1 MKDGFRQQMAWLHT
15 WCGLTAG
22 WLLCAIFLTGTLA
35 VFRQPI
41 TQWMEARPVVRHVQT
56 PAAGDRAVVLRA
68 AVAHLA
74 AHAGKA
80 RFWRIE
86 LPDEH
91 GGPVLLVWQGGG
103 QAALDAGTGAPLAGA
118 QATSRKTEGGRHFMS
133 FHYML
138 QADTVG
144 YWLVGWASMCM
155 LVALVSGVVVHRR
168 IFQDFF
174 TFRPGKGQRSWLDAH
189 NVTAVLALPFLFM
202 IVYTGLAFF
211 YTSYMPWPLQAVY
224 GHDGY
229 PRYQS
234 ELDGKAAARTPRSAA
249 DSGPAR
255 MQNPAPLVASV
266 TSVALVQ
273 FVPRAEALMDRPA
286 RRVLVEQP
294 GRPGMVVR
302 VFGPADDA
310 RAQTIANTQS
320 SVAFDGAT
328 GAVMEVNTPRMD
340 APTTSADVHEVLK
353 ALHLARFGGWPMKW
367 LYFVGG
373 LMGTAMMATGTILFC
388 VKRRKKSAQ
397 EFGRATA
404 GVYRVVEALNVASI
418 AGIALAC
425 IAYFYANRVMPAEL
439 PGRALWEIRAFLWVW
454 LATLL
459 HALARPPARAWIEQ
473 LAAAAALCLLLPL
486 LNWLTTGQ
494 QLVGYALAGD
504 WQRAGVELVALAFGV
519 ALAVMARRVSAQVT
533 P

>member
-56 PAAGDRAVVLRA
+56 AAAGDRAAVLRA
-68 AVAHLA
+68 ASEYLA
-74 AHAGKA
+74 ANAGKA

-91 GGPVLLVWQGGG
+91 RGPVLLVWQGGG
-103 QAALDAGTGAPLAGA
+103 QAALDPVTGAPLAGK

-138 QADTVG
+138 QADTIG

-211 YTSYMPWPLQAVY
+211 YTSYMPWPLHAVY
-224 GHDGY
+224 GQDGY

-234 ELDGKAAARTPRSAA
+234 ELDGKPATRTPRSSAN
-249 DSGPAR
+249 SGPAV
-255 MQNPAPLVASV
+255 MQELASSVSSV
-266 TSVALVQ
+266 TLVQ

-294 GRPGMVVR
+294 GRAGMVVR

-310 RAQTIANTQS
+310 RAQTIANTLS

-328 GAVMEVNTPRMD
+328 GAVMEVKAPRMD

-353 ALHLARFGGWPMKW
+353 ALHLARFGGWTMKW
-367 LYFVGG
+367 LYFLGG
-373 LMGTAMMATGTILFC
+373 LMGTVMMATGTILFC

-404 GVYRVVEALNVASI
+404 GVYRVVEALNVASM

-425 IAYFYANRVMPAEL
+425 IAYLYANRLLPVEL
-439 PGRALWEIRAFLWVW
+439 PGRALWEIRAFLWIW
-454 LATLL
+454 LLTLL
-459 HALARPPARAWIEQ
+459 HALARPPALAWVEQ
-473 LAAAAALCLLLPL
+473 LAAGAALCLLLPL

-494 QLVGYALAGD
+494 QLFAYAAAGD
-504 WQRAGVELVALAFGV
+504 WQRAGVELVALAFGA
-519 ALAVMARRVSAQVT
+519 ALAVMAQRVQSKVT

>member
-15 WCGLTAG
+15 WWGLTAG

-41 TQWMEARPVVRHVQT
+41 TQWMEARPVVQSTVG
-56 PAAGDRAVVLRA
+56 GDRTAVLRA
-68 AVAHLA
+68 ATAHLEA
-74 AHAGKA
+74 NAGKA

-86 LPDEH
+86 LPGDDSDH
-91 GGPVLLVWQGGG
+91 GGPVLLAWQGGG
-103 QAALDAGTGAPLAGA
+103 QAALDPATGALLTGDLAR
-118 QATSRKTEGGRHFMS
+118 SRKTEGGRHFMS

-138 QADTVG
+138 QADTPG

-189 NVTAVLALPFLFM
+189 NATAVLALPFLFM

-224 GHDGY
+224 GPNGY
-229 PRYQS
+229 QRYQS
-234 ELDGKAAARTPRSAA
+234 ELDGWASAARRVDGGAGA
-249 DSGPAR
+249 
-255 MQNPAPLVASV
+255 VAV
-266 TSVALVQ
+266 TLPDLATLAQ
-273 FVPRAEALMDRPA
+273 QAETLMARPA
-286 RRVLVEQP
+286 RRVVVEQP
-294 GRPGMVVR
+294 GRAAMVVR

-310 RAQTIANTQS
+310 RAETIANTLS

-328 GAVMEVNTPRMD
+328 GAVLEVKTPRPQD
-340 APTTSADVHEVLK
+340 TTTSADVHEVFK

-367 LYFVGG
+367 LYFASG
-373 LMGTAMMATGTILFC
+373 LLGTAMMATGTILFC

-404 GVYRVVEALNVASI
+404 GVYRVVEALNVAAM

-425 IAYFYANRVMPAEL
+425 IGYFYANRLL
-439 PGRALWEIRAFLWVW
+439 PVEWADRSLWEIRAFLWLW
-454 LATLL
+454 LLTLL
-459 HALARPPARAWIEQ
+459 HALARPPLRAWVEQ
-473 LAAAAALCLLLPL
+473 LAAGAALCLALPL
-486 LNWLTTGQ
+486 LNYLTTGQ
-494 QLVGYALAGD
+494 HLLAYAWAGD

-519 ALAVMARRVSAQVT
+519 TLAVMARRVQNKVA